1 MATIAEILE
10 QQGIQLNDEVK
21 GKLSGL
27 IEDSDEVK
35 GLVKVKEDLLTQKA
49 AARADS
55 ERKEAQISELTAKMQ
70 ELQTKADQA
79 KTAEEK
85 LAAFEAKAQAES
97 ERAALLAEKNQQLN
111 SKRANERKESLLDG
125 IAGKFKNKL
134 MAKGALSSLIDV
146 SFDED
151 GNLTESFKDL
161 KGNKLEVAD
170 LDSFFNT
177 YVSKVDDFASEIL
190 TPHSSGANAT
200 GGSGSH
206 SVTNQTERK
215 PSKATQGY
223 LANLTN

>member
-1 MATIAEILE
+1 MATIVEILE
-10 QQGIQLNDEVK
+10 SQGIELNDELK
-21 GKLSGL
+21 GKLPGL
-27 IEDSDEVK
+27 VEESDEVT
-35 GLVKVKEDLLTQKA
+35 GLVKTKEDLLNQKA
-49 AARADS
+49 KQRAEH
-55 ERKEAQISELTAKMQ
+55 ERMEGEISSLTAKMQ

-79 KTAEEK
+79 KTDEEK

-111 SKRANERKESLLDG
+111 GKRASERKQAMVDTIVGSFRNKTMARG
-125 IAGKFKNKL
+125 SIAN
-134 MAKGALSSLIDV
+134 LIEV

-161 KGNKLEVAD
+161 SGNKLEVAD
-170 LDSFFNT
+170 LNSFFNT

-215 PSKATQGY
+215 TSKATQGY